1 MEKLYFR
8 RVEGRLQV
16 HSAHDAKDVVSIA
29 KMRQTRKNYRNFEF
43 NFMDFMMIRRHWL
56 CEWKQKESNL
66 RVHYLNPFN
75 AFETTKKE
83 EEEEVEER
91 KKRWVIKR

>member
-43 NFMDFMMIRRHWL
+43 NFTDFMMIRRH
-56 CEWKQKESNL
+56 
-66 RVHYLNPFN
+66 
-75 AFETTKKE
+75 
-83 EEEEVEER
+83 
-91 KKRWVIKR
+91 